1 MGAGWLSIT
10 KGADDVFAIFWD
22 QQISQGTSPAI
33 TLTTTTASTT
43 VLDAHLRIANTTH
56 TYASYCVTKMS
67 GGGGNGGATPL
78 FAVVAI

>member
-10 KGADDVFAIFWD
+10 KGADGNFAIFWD
-22 QQISQGTSPAI
+22 QQISQGGSPAI

-56 TYASYCVTKMS
+56 TYATYCVTKMS
-67 GGGGNGGATPL
+67 GGGGNGGETPL
-78 FAVVAI
+78 FSVHGL